1 MSFDYDQDTLNEQE
15 MWWADEQTS
24 QGGVYGIFVDQ
35 ICVYVGKTS
44 KGKTSCLA
52 HRIAQHWCGIYGAY
66 TSNKGGLNM
75 YDCLAYWMRTGHHIE
90 FKYKTLSELT
100 DPEYRDRVEQ
110 KYRQSYNRDPL
121 GIAESLMIIKYNPVL
136 NTRVPTSFNPKL
148 MRFWSDDSDLVT
160 KLLDSDIDWI
170 RQAAEIKPKY
180 KY

>member
-1 MSFDYDQDTLNEQE
+1 MSFDYDQDMLDEQE
-15 MWWADEQTS
+15 MWWSAEQTS

-35 ICVYVGKTS
+35 ICVYVGKTN
-44 KGKTSCLA
+44 CLV

-90 FKYKTLSELT
+90 FKYKTLNELN
-100 DPEYRDRVEQ
+100 DAECVDSVPS

-121 GIAESLMIIKYNPVL
+121 GIAESLMIMHYDPVL
-136 NTRVPTSFNPKL
+136 NTRKPVRFRPKT
-148 MRFWSDDSDLVT
+148 MDFWDDDFDI
-160 KLLDSDIDWI
+160 KEQLLASDIDWI